1 MSMDLYPDGT
11 RKLRKGQQEWK
22 SHTEYGVP
30 KEEMFTRQGSFAG
43 PLQPRL
49 DSLSLDRLEER
60 LITGVIISAERSAK
74 VYFPGHGYF
83 LTADK
88 DREG

>member
-1 MSMDLYPDGT
+1 MAPET
-11 RKLRKGQQEWK
+11 VNK
-22 SHTEYGVP
+22 SGN
-30 KEEMFTRQGSFAG
+30 FTRSTQEGNVYETRVLCWSGSTQGC
-43 PLQPRL
+43 L
-49 DSLSLDRLEER
+49 LDRLEEG

-74 VYFPGHGYF
+74 VYIPGHGYF

>member
-1 MSMDLYPDGT
+1 MLMDLYPDGT
-11 RKLRKGQQEWK
+11 RNGQQEWEF
-22 SHTEYGVP
+22 HTEYP
-30 KEEMFTRQGSFAG
+30 RRKCLRDKG
-43 PLQPRL
+43 PLLARFNP
-49 DSLSLDRLEER
+49 SLLDRLEER

-74 VYFPGHGYF
+74 VYIPGHGYF